1 MCFRARQRIVI
12 ESQSCECGLHG
23 VGQGPGAAVP
33 CEPRTELAEVLVTKR
48 EKGFVTWFQPTLPR
62 IGISEKVIRNKVVHV
77 FFTVHLATSE
87 CSSDWIRQ

>member
-48 EKGFVTWFQPTLPR
+48 EKEALSHGFSPHYPGL
-62 IGISEKVIRNKVVHV
+62 E
-77 FFTVHLATSE
+77 
-87 CSSDWIRQ
+87 